1 MSRYDE
7 AMSLEGWRRAGRK
20 PKRQP
25 PQPKRPPQRAARR
38 ETEEEPEPEP
48 EEEEVPEDFGAVRP
62 WGPRMK
68 LGENLRLRVRLGFRA
83 AVCQIRPGL
92 YLVAEVPEP
101 SVELGFGPLLL
112 APALVRTLSRSLK
125 RDPAGHV
132 QPPVQQPALPAPR
145 RESRLATWLD
155 EDIAA
160 ELGCDACKRGA
171 R

>member
-1 MSRYDE
+1 
-7 AMSLEGWRRAGRK
+7 
-20 PKRQP
+20 
-25 PQPKRPPQRAARR
+25 
-38 ETEEEPEPEP
+38 
-48 EEEEVPEDFGAVRP
+48 
-62 WGPRMK
+62 MK

-112 APALVRTLSRSLK
+112 APALVKTLGRTLRK
-125 RDPAGHV
+125 EAAAPA
-132 QPPVQQPALPAPR
+132 PARPALPAPR
-145 RESRLATWLD
+145 PERRLAAWLD
-155 EDIAA
+155 DDIAA

>member
-20 PKRQP
+20 PPRQT
-25 PQPKRPPQRAARR
+25 PQPKRPPQRASRR
-38 ETEEEPEPEP
+38 EAEEEEPEP

-68 LGENLRLRVRLGFRA
+68 LGENLRLRVRAGFRA
-83 AVCQIRPGL
+83 AVCQLRPGL
-92 YLVAEVPEP
+92 YLIAEVPEP

-112 APALVRTLSRSLK
+112 APALVKTLGRTLR
-125 RDPAGHV
+125 RDAAPPAP
-132 QPPVQQPALPAPR
+132 QPPPAPPALPAPR
-145 RESRLATWLD
+145 RESRLAAWLD

-160 ELGCDACKRGA
+160 ELGCDACRRGA

>member
-7 AMSLEGWRRAGRK
+7 AMSLEGWKRAGRK

-25 PQPKRPPQRAARR
+25 PQPPRPPRAAPRR
-38 ETEEEPEPEP
+38 EAEEEP
-48 EEEEVPEDFGAVRP
+48 EEVPEDFGAVRS

-112 APALVRTLSRSLK
+112 APALVKTLGRTLKGVR
-125 RDPAGHV
+125 AGQG
-132 QPPVQQPALPAPR
+132 QPVVQQQPAPPALPAPR
-145 RESRLATWLD
+145 PERRLAPWLD
-155 EDIAA
+155 DDIAA
-160 ELGCDACKRGA
+160 ELGCDVCRRGD

>member
-7 AMSLEGWRRAGRK
+7 AMSLEGWRRERRK
-20 PKRQP
+20 PGPRPTPRQDF
-25 PQPKRPPQRAARR
+25 
-38 ETEEEPEPEP
+38 EEEPA
-48 EEEEVPEDFGAVRP
+48 EVPEDFGAVRP

-68 LGENLRLRVRLGFRA
+68 LGENLRLRVRMGFRA
-83 AVCQIRPGL
+83 AVCQLRPGL

-112 APALVRTLSRSLK
+112 APALVKTLGRTLR
-125 RDPAGHV
+125 RNAAAPA
-132 QPPVQQPALPAPR
+132 PPPAPPALPAPR
-145 RESRLATWLD
+145 ESRLAAWLD

-160 ELGCDACKRGA
+160 ELGCDGCRRGA